1 MKGIKDLKI
10 YKRLLALLT
19 AGMISLSSLPALAEG
34 EFDENINTT
43 SITMM
48 NEESEPI
55 QIGFDEYIE
64 SAVELIDSIDL
75 LVKDD
80 SSFTQYVPEA
90 YFWTSPEYFR
100 DIGADLMEQGIITDN
115 DGNRACLA
123 VSNVFNGIAIANSK
137 MLEKTSNIDELFDI
151 SKFCCNESIRELA
164 HRALEKYVEAYTL
177 GTKDCES
184 FEEFMKIL
192 DELKEKN
199 YMGMYFYYLY
209 ALDYF
214 CQKCMLQNFS
224 NKELKEYYNKFNM
237 YSFQLK
243 NAGNIEWALMHGE
256 PKNELEEY
264 ISIPIN
270 NHPDF
275 AEWKNVYD
283 NAMETLAIKPKTN

>member
-1 MKGIKDLKI
+1 MKGIKDLTI
-10 YKRLLALLT
+10 YKRLLAILT

-90 YFWTSPEYFR
+90 YFWTSPECFR

-123 VSNVFNGIAIANSK
+123 VSNVFDGIAIANSK

-164 HRALEKYVEAYTL
+164 HRAFEKYVEAYTL

-184 FEEFMKIL
+184 FKEFMEIL
-192 DELKEKN
+192 DVLKEKN
-199 YMGMYFYYLY
+199 YMGMYFYFVHALKYL
-209 ALDYF
+209 
-214 CQKCMLQNFS
+214 CQRCMLQNFS
-224 NKELKEYYNKFNM
+224 KKELNKYYNNARM
-237 YSFQLK
+237 YVFQLK
-243 NAGNIEWALMHGE
+243 NAGDIEWTLMHGE
-256 PKNELEEY
+256 PQNELEEY
-264 ISIPIN
+264 ISIYVNIY
-270 NHPDF
+270 PDMV
-275 AEWKNVYD
+275 EWKQTYD
-283 NAMETLAIKPKTN
+283 KTIESWTIKPKTN